1 MMTFGAFGDL
11 WRHLSQ
17 MIPDDPWW
25 DFNGIGG
32 GFCGMLCSKDG
43 ILQDLVGLDGILP
56 RFLWDFLGFWRI
68 WWDLCRIFWDFS
80 KILWDFLGFY
90 QDSLGFFGIVMGF
103 FLRFRWI
110 FGDFEGSHGIYGGFF
125 GISLRFFGI
134 LWDRDGIFADF
145 EGYDEIYG
153 GFSGISTRFF
163 WDSFEF
169 RQDSLKVLRD
179 FMGSRQDPFWILSPQ
194 PQKFQ

>member
-1 MMTFGAFGDL
+1 M
-11 WRHLSQ
+11 
-17 MIPDDPWW
+17 
-25 DFNGIGG
+25 
-32 GFCGMLCSKDG
+32 
-43 ILQDLVGLDGILP
+43 GLDGILP
-56 RFLWDFLGFWRI
+56 RFFRFLWDCDG
-68 WWDLCRIFWDFS
+68 
-80 KILWDFLGFY
+80 
-90 QDSLGFFGIVMGF
+90 
-103 FLRFRWI
+103 I
-110 FGDFEGSHGIYGGFF
+110 FGDFDGFLEISRDLMGFMEDFF

-179 FMGSRQDPFWILSPQ
+179 FVGSRQDPFWILSPQ